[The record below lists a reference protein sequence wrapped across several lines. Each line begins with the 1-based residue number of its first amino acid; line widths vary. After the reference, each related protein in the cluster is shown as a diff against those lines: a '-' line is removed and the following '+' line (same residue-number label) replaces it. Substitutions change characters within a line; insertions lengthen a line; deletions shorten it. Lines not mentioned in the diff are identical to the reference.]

1 MRVVS
6 TDLNILI
13 RPEEWNRAL
22 TSMPDGLK
30 KAGYNVSEIHAQPV
44 DLTCEPDNMLVT
56 HFAQTEGYP
65 PIVEVL
71 HRVVVNGE
79 SNADLKD
86 LTQFVVKTLPKGT
99 YWYGTSLEGATQ
111 PGVTASCAWQHGN

>member
-65 PIVEVL
+65 PSW
-71 HRVVVNGE
+71 RCSTGWWSTVNP
-79 SNADLKD
+79 
-86 LTQFVVKTLPKGT
+86 TLI
-99 YWYGTSLEGATQ
+99 SRI
-111 PGVTASCAWQHGN
+111 